1 MVFLRTILVPWQNEG
16 IFAPG
21 FNFLPTLLTYY
32 SYYPIRRTVFLWK
45 FPILWMPWFVMLTPQ
60 LRDRGQACT
69 RLGFHTMLCASC
81 ITSHLN
87 LLESLTWQDPSED
100 LGLWRKQGLTCHP
113 WDLPKQ
119 MSQGKNERLE
129 VQKSNASRYCWK
141 KLLIITTCSVAKVA
155 SFMHRTLS
163 DLYNILLAQ
172 RNIHDW
178 LLTMFSALDS
188 WVINCPAF
196 LENNFLYTSMYPWSD
211 FSKS

>member
-1 MVFLRTILVPWQNEG
+1 MFI
-16 IFAPG
+16 
-21 FNFLPTLLTYY
+21 
-32 SYYPIRRTVFLWK
+32 S
-45 FPILWMPWFVMLTPQ
+45 Q

-69 RLGFHTMLCASC
+69 WLGFHTMVCASC

-87 LLESLTWQDPSED
+87 LLEIESLEWKDPSEN
-100 LGLWRKQGLTCHP
+100 LGLWRKQGLTYHP

-119 MSQGKNERLE
+119 VSQGKNERLG

-141 KLLIITTCSVAKVA
+141 KLLFITTCSVANVA
-155 SFMHRTLS
+155 SFTFRPFSNLFS
-163 DLYNILLAQ
+163 ILLMQ

-196 LENNFLYTSMYPWSD
+196 LENNFLYTSIYP
-211 FSKS
+211 